1 MRSHSLFALVGLI
14 GALVHPSRPAV
25 NADAARAHEDARGH
39 GSCKDTTPAGYDGFL
54 VFMANGS
61 IPLSDGF
68 FLDGAIFQEEVMGR
82 TPAEIEQNRADAL
95 AYFESRFGIA
105 DADARTDVSFFGFYA
120 DPRINYRAYVISGER
135 VPPEGYEVHDG
146 GWIALVTDPGGLTLG
161 GELAGV
167 HVPAGTFFSFGDY
180 SIEVTRPGRGR
191 DPEPIVIHYQCND
204 PLIPLS
210 NGGEVFTCD
219 LLSDE
224 FGAGRAQGM
233 TSPII
238 EDGELRPNGRT
249 VLTFSDE
256 GGL

>member
-14 GALVHPSRPAV
+14 GALVHPSRP
-25 NADAARAHEDARGH
+25 DAGGDTARGH
-39 GSCKDTTPAGYDGFL
+39 ACAGDQGSCKGTTPEGYDGFL
-54 VFMANGS
+54 VFMATGS
-61 IPLSDGF
+61 VPLSEGF
-68 FLDGAIFQEEVMGR
+68 FLDGMIFQQEILGR

-95 AYFESRFGIA
+95 AYFETRFGIA
-105 DADARTDVSFFGFYA
+105 DADARADVAFLGFYA
-120 DPRINYRAYVISGER
+120 DPRIDYRAYVISGQR
-135 VPPEGYEVHDG
+135 VPPEGYVVHDG
-146 GWIALVTDPGGLTLG
+146 GWIALVTDPDGLTLG

-191 DPEPIVIHYQCND
+191 DPDPIVIHYQCND
-204 PLIPLS
+204 PLIPLA

-219 LLSDE
+219 LLSEE

-233 TSPII
+233 TSPVI
-238 EDGELRPNGRT
+238 EDGNLRPNGRT